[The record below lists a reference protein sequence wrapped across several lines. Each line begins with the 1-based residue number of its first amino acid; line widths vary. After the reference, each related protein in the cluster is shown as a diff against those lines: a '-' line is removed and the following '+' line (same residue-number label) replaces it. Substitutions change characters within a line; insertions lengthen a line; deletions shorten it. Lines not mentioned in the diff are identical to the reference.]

1 MAEQIWE
8 RLDPMVARWKK
19 FTGPDDAE
27 RLAAVEHSLTP
38 ELQRLL
44 KEFEEVRADIDAYVV
59 SLEKK
64 YGVFE
69 TGDLGADA
77 TPDEKDVGRH
87 QSLLALRQAHEDA
100 VAELEDRAATGEV

>member
-8 RLDPMVARWKK
+8 RIDPLVARWKK
-19 FTGPDDAE
+19 FTSSDDGE
-27 RLAAVEHSLTP
+27 RLAHVEHSLTP
-38 ELQRLL
+38 ELQRFL
-44 KEFEEVRADIDAYVV
+44 KEFGEVRNDIDAYVV
-59 SLEKK
+59 ALEKK

-77 TPDEKDVGRH
+77 TPEEKDVGRH

-100 VAELEDRAATGEV
+100 VAELDDRASTGEV

>member
-44 KEFEEVRADIDAYVV
+44 KEFDEARADIETYVAA
-59 SLEKK
+59 LEKK

-77 TPDEKDVGRH
+77 APEDKELARYK
-87 QSLLALRQAHEDA
+87 SLQALRSAHEDA
-100 VAELEDRAATGEV
+100 T

>member
-44 KEFEEVRADIDAYVV
+44 KEFEEVRNDIDAYVAT
-59 SLEKK
+59 LEKK

-77 TPDEKDVGRH
+77 TPEPKDVTRH
-87 QSLLALRQAHEDA
+87 QSLLALRQAFDDA
-100 VAELEDRAATGEV
+100 SAELDDRVATGEP

>member
-38 ELQRLL
+38 ELQRLI
-44 KEFEEVRADIDAYVV
+44 KEFDEVRTDIDSYVAA
-59 SLEKK
+59 LEKK

-77 TPDEKDVGRH
+77 TPEPKDVTRH
-87 QSLLALRQAHEDA
+87 QSLLALRQAYNDA
-100 VAELEDRAATGEV
+100 SAELEDRVATGEN

>member
-44 KEFEEVRADIDAYVV
+44 KEFDEVRADIDAYVAAI
-59 SLEKK
+59 EKK

-69 TGDLGADA
+69 TGDLGADG
-77 TPDEKDVGRH
+77 TPDAKDVTRH

-100 VAELEDRAATGEV
+100 SAELDDRVATGES

>member
-1 MAEQIWE
+1 MAEEIWE
-8 RLDPMVARWKK
+8 RLDPMVARWKN
-19 FTGPDDAE
+19 FTGPEDAE

-44 KEFEEVRADIDAYVV
+44 KEFDGLRTDIDTYVA

-77 TPDEKDVGRH
+77 PPDPKDITRH
-87 QSLLALRQAHEDA
+87 QSLLALRQAYDDA
-100 VAELEDRAATGEV
+100 SAELEDREATGEP

>member
-8 RLDPMVARWKK
+8 RIDPMVARWKK
-19 FTGPDDAE
+19 FTGSDDGE

-38 ELQRLL
+38 ELQRYL
-44 KEFEEVRADIDAYVV
+44 KEFGEVRADIDAYVAV
-59 SLEKK
+59 LEKK

-77 TPDEKDVGRH
+77 TPEEKDVSRH
-87 QSLLALRQAHEDA
+87 RSLLALRQAHEDA
-100 VAELEDRAATGEV
+100 AAELDDRTATGEV

>member
-44 KEFEEVRADIDAYVV
+44 KEFEEVRADINAFVA

-77 TPDEKDVGRH
+77 TPDPKDVTRH
-87 QSLLALRQAHEDA
+87 QSLLALRQAYDDA
-100 VAELEDRAATGEV
+100 NAELDDRAATGEP

>member
-1 MAEQIWE
+1 MAEDIWE

-38 ELQRLL
+38 ELQRFL
-44 KEFEEVRADIDAYVV
+44 KEFEEVRIDIGSFIAA
-59 SLEKK
+59 LEKK

-77 TPDEKDVGRH
+77 APDPKDITRH
-87 QSLLALRQAHEDA
+87 QSLLALRQSAEDA
-100 VAELEDRAATGEV
+100 SAELDDRAATGEV

>member
-1 MAEQIWE
+1 MAEHIWE

-44 KEFEEVRADIDAYVV
+44 KEFEEVRVDIGSYIAA
-59 SLEKK
+59 LEKK

-77 TPDEKDVGRH
+77 APDPKDITRH
-87 QSLLALRQAHEDA
+87 QSLLALRQAAEDA
-100 VAELEDRAATGEV
+100 SAELDDRAATGEV

>member
-44 KEFEEVRADIDAYVV
+44 KEFDEVRADIDAYVAA
-59 SLEKK
+59 LEKK
-64 YGVFE
+64 YGIFE

-77 TPDEKDVGRH
+77 TPDAKDVTQH
-87 QSLLALRQAHEDA
+87 QSLLALRQAYDDA
-100 VAELEDRAATGEV
+100 SAELDDRVATGEA

>member
-44 KEFEEVRADIDAYVV
+44 KEFDEVRTDIDSYV
-59 SLEKK
+59 SALEKK

-77 TPDEKDVGRH
+77 TPDPKDVTRH

-100 VAELEDRAATGEV
+100 GAELDDRAAIGEV

>member
-44 KEFEEVRADIDAYVV
+44 KEFDEVRADIDAYV
-59 SLEKK
+59 STLEKK
-64 YGVFE
+64 YGIFE

-77 TPDEKDVGRH
+77 TPDAKDVTRH
-87 QSLLALRQAHEDA
+87 QSLLALRQAYDDA
-100 VAELEDRAATGEV
+100 GAELDDRVATGEP

>member
-8 RLDPMVARWKK
+8 RLDPLVARWKK
-19 FTGPDDAE
+19 FTGPDAAE

-44 KEFEEVRADIDAYVV
+44 KEFGESRADLDAYIAA
-59 SLEKK
+59 LEAK

-77 TPDEKDVGRH
+77 APEPKDISRH
-87 QSLLALRQAHEDA
+87 QSLLALRQAHDDA
-100 VAELEDRAATGEV
+100 TAELEDRTATGEA

>member
-1 MAEQIWE
+1 MAEHIWE

-44 KEFEEVRADIDAYVV
+44 KEFDEVCTDIDSYV
-59 SLEKK
+59 SALERK

-77 TPDEKDVGRH
+77 TPDPKDVTRH
-87 QSLLALRQAHEDA
+87 QSLLALRQAYSDA
-100 VAELEDRAATGEV
+100 GAELDDRAATGEV

>member
-1 MAEQIWE
+1 MAEQSWE
-8 RLDPMVARWKK
+8 RIDPMVARWKK

-44 KEFEEVRADIDAYVV
+44 KEFDEVRVDVDTYVAA
-59 SLEKK
+59 LEKK

-77 TPDEKDVGRH
+77 TPEPKEVIRH
-87 QSLLALRQAHEDA
+87 QSLLALRQAYDDA
-100 VAELEDRAATGEV
+100 SAELDDRTATGEV

>member
-8 RLDPMVARWKK
+8 RIDPMVARWKK

-44 KEFEEVRADIDAYVV
+44 KEFEEARTDVDTYVAA
-59 SLEKK
+59 LEKK

-77 TPDEKDVGRH
+77 TPEAKEVVRH
-87 QSLLALRQAHEDA
+87 KSLLALRQAYEDA
-100 VAELEDRAATGEV
+100 SAELEDRTATGEV